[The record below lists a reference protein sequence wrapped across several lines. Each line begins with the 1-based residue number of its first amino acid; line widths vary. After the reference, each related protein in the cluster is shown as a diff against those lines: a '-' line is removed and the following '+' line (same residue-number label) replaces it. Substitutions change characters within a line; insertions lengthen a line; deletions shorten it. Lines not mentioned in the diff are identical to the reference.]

1 MHEDEIP
8 VGKAKDLRGK
18 VFGRLTVLYRV
29 KNKGNAVAWK
39 CQCSC
44 GKIVEVRGNNLTRK
58 NYRTT
63 SCGCKNGLYLPGMQ
77 FGDLTVIEEI
87 ENSSP
92 RLYKCKCSCGDEVV
106 FERTQLTSN
115 VVHYCGNKNNHIE
128 RTNFNNLA
136 GQRFGKLTVIKFSHW
151 LDHNNGHRDRMWLCK
166 CDCGNE
172 CIVNH
177 RYLRFGDTESCGC
190 TKSRGNAS
198 IARWLNANHKNYQAE
213 YFFKDFYTTLGNYYK
228 FDFAIF
234 KDSGELD
241 FLIEFQGNIHFKIGT
256 GWNTEEAL
264 KDCQKR
270 DKIKYNYCQE
280 HNIKLYYITY
290 EEIIEDRL
298 EEIFSEQ
305 Q

>member
-1 MHEDEIP
+1 ME
-8 VGKAKDLRGK
+8 RG
-18 VFGRLTVLYRV
+18 G
-29 KNKGNAVAWK
+29 
-39 CQCSC
+39 
-44 GKIVEVRGNNLTRK
+44 
-58 NYRTT
+58 
-63 SCGCKNGLYLPGMQ
+63 
-77 FGDLTVIEEI
+77 GDL
-87 ENSSP
+87 S
-92 RLYKCKCSCGDEVV
+92 
-106 FERTQLTSN
+106 
-115 VVHYCGNKNNHIE
+115 
-128 RTNFNNLA
+128 

-198 IARWLNANHKNYQAE
+198 ISRWLNANHKNYQAE